1 VTTRISGATAPLPV
15 DHPHLQAARLR
26 LRRSEWA
33 WSALCFALAALAL
46 VVSLRSGGQ
55 PISVIAGTPWLA
67 TALLL
72 ASSTQPALLALLA
85 AQLAFSLALL
95 LPGATAV
102 FGPDPVATVFGAT
115 GVEVILTGV
124 IRVVLAV
131 TAWSQFSFY
140 RMLYGTAGASGLEH
154 GLPAIPEVVP
164 NRSDAFARAALA
176 LGAIAILGVMASF
189 AFSRSGLG
197 APVLAAGHSLAI
209 YAMGL
214 GLGAAFSPTTR
225 RGLALIGTA
234 LGGLA
239 FLGAVAASRFLVA

>member
-1 VTTRISGATAPLPV
+1 V

-46 VVSLRSGGQ
+46 VISFRPGGH
-55 PISVIAGTPWLA
+55 PISAIAGAPWLA

-72 ASSTQPALLALLA
+72 AFSAQPALLALLA

-95 LPGATAV
+95 LPGATAI
-102 FGPDPVATVFGAT
+102 FGPDPVATIFGAT
-115 GVEVILTGV
+115 GVEAVFTGV

-140 RMLYGTAGASGLEH
+140 RMLYGTAAASGLER
-154 GLPAIPEVVP
+154 GLPPIPEVVP
-164 NRSDAFARAALA
+164 NRSDAFARAALS
-176 LGAIAILGVMASF
+176 LGAIAVVGVTASF

-197 APVLAAGHSLAI
+197 APALAAGHSLAI
-209 YAMGL
+209 YAIGL

-225 RGLALIGTA
+225 RGSALAGTA